1 MRQQTRSSKEPVE
14 KVVQDIQRPTRKYY
28 SAINTWGAVS
38 IDGVLWRLQKR
49 GYGREMGFSV
59 MR

>member
-38 IDGVLWRLQKR
+38 SMAS
-49 GYGREMGFSV
+49 YGGCKNADMDAKWGF
-59 MR
+59 R